1 VGNTILAFIDEA
13 ARARSASGLGFAH
26 YAWDSGV
33 SARMVADMLG
43 WAEIG
48 FIVLASVVAK
58 YLYIVLVLKQPTQT
72 EPYLLAGIACALLF
86 RHFQWKRGL
95 SEIAVL
101 QQGARQWRSV
111 LGSLLLAFLALIA
124 TAYAFKLSAL
134 FSRGWLITWFM
145 LACAML
151 VVARA
156 FNRYLLV
163 SLAKTDGFQRRVAV
177 VSFGGPTQSL
187 HQAIGREP
195 SARLVG
201 TFVIDPA
208 QLGAHANDTANSVR
222 PLAKLIEAGKEI
234 DELIIRSSSLSCE
247 QLSVLLDELSVLPV
261 DIWLSASDVALDLP
275 IYRFGRVGGMNLMQ
289 VRTRPIGGWGLIIK
303 QLIDYTLAGI
313 GLLVAA
319 PLFLAIAV
327 AIKLESSGPVFFR
340 QRRHGCNEREI
351 VVFKFRTMMVAED
364 GDNVKQATRND
375 SRVTRVGRFLRET
388 SIDEL
393 PQLINVLRGEMSLV
407 GPRPHALVHNEYYR
421 SRVSQYSN
429 RHKVKPGITGLAQIN
444 GLRGETDTP
453 EKMCQR
459 VEMDIHYVNNWSIW
473 LDLKILALTPIFG
486 LLHRN
491 AF

>member
-1 VGNTILAFIDEA
+1 
-13 ARARSASGLGFAH
+13 
-26 YAWDSGV
+26 
-33 SARMVADMLG
+33 ML
-43 WAEIG
+43 
-48 FIVLASVVAK
+48 
-58 YLYIVLVLKQPTQT
+58 
-72 EPYLLAGIACALLF
+72 
-86 RHFQWKRGL
+86 
-95 SEIAVL
+95 
-101 QQGARQWRSV
+101 
-111 LGSLLLAFLALIA
+111 
-124 TAYAFKLSAL
+124 
-134 FSRGWLITWFM
+134 
-145 LACAML
+145 
-151 VVARA
+151 
-156 FNRYLLV
+156 
-163 SLAKTDGFQRRVAV
+163 
-177 VSFGGPTQSL
+177 
-187 HQAIGREP
+187 QAIEREP
-195 SARLVG
+195 STRLVG
-201 TFVIDPA
+201 TFVIDPV
-208 QLGAHANDTANSVR
+208 QIGARANDPANSVA

-234 DELIIRSSSLSCE
+234 DELIIRSSSLTCE

-261 DIWLSASDVALDLP
+261 DIWLSTSDVALDLP
-275 IYRFGRVGGMNLMQ
+275 IYRLGRVGGMNLMQ

-303 QLIDYTLAGI
+303 QLIDYTFAGI
-313 GLLVAA
+313 GLLVSA

-327 AIKLESSGPVFFR
+327 AIKLNSSGPVFFR

-351 VVFKFRTMMVAED
+351 IVFKFRTMTVAED

-375 SRVTRVGRFLRET
+375 PRTTRVGRFLRET

-421 SRVSQYSN
+421 SRVSRYSN

-453 EKMCQR
+453 EKMHQR